1 MLSRAGVGAEIGP
14 RGSPLGDPRCRW
26 GSPLQKLLILDEP
39 SQGLAPLIVQEV
51 FRVVTAAR
59 REGIAILLVK
69 QNVRAATEIADRSY
83 VLEDGRVVFSG
94 RAVDFARDEQRVR
107 ALAGASADAWSA
119 AAVNC

>member
-1 MLSRAGVGAEIGP
+1 VARLW
-14 RGSPLGDPRCRW
+14 GDPRCRW

-83 VLEDGRVVFSG
+83 VLDDGRVVFSG